1 MGQNLVSS
9 HLAPEQWAQLDQGLA
24 QMQAALEPMLVA
36 ISASTKKAMVKMGDG
51 SEAFCRK
58 AVGVMGENIGLMPRD
73 FDLAEVRRDLDAHDA
88 LNDRIIR
95 LTQLLER
102 MRDAEMALGSD
113 VMVASL
119 EGYAVLKA
127 VGKGEGVEALKKML
141 GRRFDNGPRQEPA
154 PPAPKPVP
162 AAA

>member
-1 MGQNLVSS
+1 MGQNLVAT
-9 HLAPEQWAQLDQGLA
+9 HLTSEQWTKLDQGLA
-24 QMQAALEPMLVA
+24 QMQAAVEPMLVA
-36 ISASTKKAMVKMGDG
+36 ISARAKKTMVKMGDG

-58 AVGVMGENIGLMPRD
+58 AVGVMEENVGLMPRD
-73 FDLAEVRRDLDAHDA
+73 FDLAEVRRDLSAHDA
-88 LNDRIIR
+88 LNDRIIM

-141 GRRFDNGPRQEPA
+141 GKRFDNGPRQVDAVAPA
-154 PPAPKPVP
+154 MA
-162 AAA
+162 

>member
-1 MGQNLVSS
+1 MGQNLISS
-9 HLAPEQWAQLDQGLA
+9 HLSAEQWTQLDQGLA

-36 ISASTKKAMVKMGDG
+36 ISTGTKKAMVKMGDG

-127 VGKGEGVEALKKML
+127 VGKGEGVEALKRML
-141 GRRFDNGPRQEPA
+141 GKRFDNGPRQEPA
-154 PPAPKPVP
+154 PPALKAVP
-162 AAA
+162 AMV